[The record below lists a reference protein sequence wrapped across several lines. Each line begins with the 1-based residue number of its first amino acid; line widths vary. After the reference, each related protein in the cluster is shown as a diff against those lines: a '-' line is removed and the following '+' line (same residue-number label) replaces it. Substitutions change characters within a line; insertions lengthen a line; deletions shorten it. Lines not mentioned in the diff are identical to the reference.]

1 MKQRMEQNEALE
13 AELPFRVIL
22 SGTHGFAQSPDVD
35 HTQWA

>member
-1 MKQRMEQNEALE
+1 MKLRMEQNGALE

-22 SGTHGFAQSPDVD
+22 SGTHGLAQSSDVD